1 MKLSACIFDLDGV
14 IVDTAKY
21 HYLAWKK
28 IANQLGLEFTT
39 VHNEKLKGLSRMH
52 SLEQILSLGDLEYS
66 EKDKAKLCASKNQL
80 YLDYITDVNE
90 SEILPGVADFLDEL
104 DQQGVIYALGSASR
118 NARLILEKVGLS
130 KRFKAVVDGNDV
142 TNTKP
147 NPEVFLKAAGQLG
160 FPPAETVVFED
171 SQKGLEAARN
181 GGFMVVGIGEPEH
194 LSQWDCLFQDFTQ
207 FDLTSITDE
216 LMAVVNQ

>member
-28 IANQLGLEFTT
+28 IANHLGLEFTLA
-39 VHNEKLKGLSRMH
+39 HNEKLKGLSRMH
-52 SLEQILSLGDLEYS
+52 SLEQILSLGDLEFS
-66 EKDKAKLCASKNQL
+66 DKDKAKLCASKNQW
-80 YLDYITDVNE
+80 YLDSIADVNE
-90 SEILPGVADFLDEL
+90 SEILPGVAEFLGELDER
-104 DQQGVIYALGSASR
+104 GIVYALGSASR

-130 KRFKAVVDGNDV
+130 NRFAAVVDGNDV
-142 TNTKP
+142 TKTKP
-147 NPEVFLKAAGQLG
+147 NPEVFLKAAGLLG
-160 FPPAETVVFED
+160 TPPSETVVFED

-181 GGFMVVGIGEPEH
+181 GGFMVVGIGEEEN
-194 LSQWDCLFQDFTQ
+194 LSQWDCLFQNFTQ
-207 FDLTSITDE
+207 FNLESITDE